1 MAAQKA
7 QIPAQKVKKYIFNVI
22 NSDKPGTGIDKL
34 DFVLLLENAIN
45 KRLLVGKVR
54 ITALSRFIDE
64 DGRYVAYGYAEVGG
78 KLKPMEVKV
87 FPAIGRVA
95 VHIGV
100 MWVNFDV
107 DEIIPKGEVE

>member
-7 QIPAQKVKKYIFNVI
+7 TQTPAQKVKNYIFNVL
-22 NSDKPGTGIDKL
+22 NSDKPGTEVDKL

-45 KRLLVGKVR
+45 KRLLVGKVK

-64 DGRYVAYGYAEVGG
+64 YEDYAAYGYAEVGG

-107 DEIIPKGEVE
+107 SEIVPQEVS